1 MGTRPGGRLGFDAC
15 TLTVDPLR
23 SRLVRP
29 FLATMGSS
37 DSRTGVATQ
46 RGPLRFL
53 DFSFPTRC
61 LQSPRGPNDCT
72 QVSLHHRLQ
81 ASPYQ
86 TGWPLPCSVTRLYR
100 AKRQPAIEFTCVTA
114 RRFAA
119 PGFGL
124 GITPFTASL
133 ATCWTP
139 IYHVDYFSYQ

>member
-1 MGTRPGGRLGFDAC
+1 MLAHLQQIPFAPGSLGPSSLLWDHPTPARA
-15 TLTVDPLR
+15 LPPNAGL
-23 SRLVRP
+23 S
-29 FLATMGSS
+29 GSS
-37 DSRTGVATQ
+37 TSLS
-46 RGPLRFL
+46 LRAV
-53 DFSFPTRC
+53 SSHP
-61 LQSPRGPNDCT
+61 GEPNDCT

-86 TGWPLPCSVTRLYR
+86 TGWPLPCSVTRPYR